1 MSSVPLSKA
10 AFSRDTLDGDAPA
23 RPDTVE
29 ATGLSPEFLV
39 DLLLK
44 TLYVQGARSGQHLT
58 DVVRLPFDFVDE
70 QLLSLQQRRL
80 VEVRSTSGPSR
91 GGYTFDLTGAG
102 RERAREALSSS
113 QYVGPAPVPLQQYR
127 TWVDRQSIR
136 HVHVT
141 KDVIRHGFQRMVLS
155 DAIHEILGPA
165 INSAKSLFLYGAP
178 GNGKTMIAETIA
190 SMLGGHIYVPY
201 AVEIEG
207 QIMVVH
213 DPVFHHDIEPESV
226 EPSGYD
232 LLKLEPAQDPDWL
245 RKAPE
250 YDRRYALVR
259 RPVVLTGGELT
270 LEQLDLQY
278 DQYTKMYQAPF
289 QVKANGGVLILDD
302 FGRQRV
308 PPKDLLNRWIVP
320 LEKRIDFLTLHTGG
334 KFPVPFDT
342 LLIISTNL
350 EPSQLVE
357 EAFLRRIHYKIQIEG
372 PDPAQFADIF
382 ERNCVE
388 RNIGYDPAI
397 VRYIYEQWYGK
408 HAIVPRGCHPRDILD
423 HVVDIAR
430 FHQVPPAASV
440 EMVNRACR
448 SYFLDDSRSA

>member
-1 MSSVPLSKA
+1 MSSVPLS
-10 AFSRDTLDGDAPA
+10 SPRRVGPGLPDSAP
-23 RPDTVE
+23 RPPETIAD
-29 ATGLSPEFLV
+29 TGLSTEFII
-39 DLLLK
+39 DLLVK
-44 TLYVQGARSGQHLT
+44 TLYVQGARTGQHLT
-58 DVVRLPFDFVDE
+58 DVVKLPFDFVDE
-70 QLLSLQQRRL
+70 QLLMLQQRRL
-80 VEVRSTSGPSR
+80 VEVRGTSGPSR
-91 GGYTFDLTGAG
+91 GGYTFDLTGGG
-102 RERAREALSSS
+102 RDRAREALASS
-113 QYVGPAPVPLQQYR
+113 QYVGAAPVPLDQYR
-127 TWVDRQSIR
+127 TWVDKQSIR
-136 HVHVT
+136 NVHVT
-141 KDVIRHGFQRMVLS
+141 QDVIRDGFQRMVLS
-155 DAIHEILGPA
+155 DAIHDVLGPA

-190 SMLGGHIYVPY
+190 SMLGGNIYIPY

-213 DPVFHHDIEPESV
+213 DPVYHHNVDEGER
-226 EPSGYD
+226 
-232 LLKLEPAQDPDWL
+232 EPAPSLELTTSAPEWL
-245 RKAPE
+245 REAPN
-250 YDRRYALVR
+250 YDRRFALVR

-350 EPSQLVE
+350 EPSHLVE
-357 EAFLRRIHYKIQIEG
+357 EAFLRRIHYKIMIEG
-372 PDPAQFADIF
+372 PNPGQFADIF
-382 ERNCVE
+382 ERNCEE
-388 RNIGYDPAI
+388 RGIEYDPAI
-397 VRYIYEQWYGK
+397 VRYIYDNWFGRHSIQ
-408 HAIVPRGCHPRDILD
+408 PRGCHPRDILD

-430 FHQVPPAASV
+430 FHQVAPEASA
-440 EMVNRACR
+440 EMVDRACR
-448 SYFLDDSRSA
+448 SYFLDDSRTE

>member
-1 MSSVPLSKA
+1 MPHRRTEPDPRGLP
-10 AFSRDTLDGDAPA
+10 AP
-23 RPDTVE
+23 PPPETVE
-29 ATGLSPEFLV
+29 ATGLSPEFIV
-39 DLLLK
+39 DLIIK
-44 TLYVQGARSGQHLT
+44 TLYVQGARTGQHVT
-58 DVVRLPFDFVDE
+58 NVVRLPFDFVDD

-91 GGYTFDLTGAG
+91 GGYTFDLTTAG
-102 RERAREALSSS
+102 RDRAREALASS
-113 QYVGPAPVPLQQYR
+113 QYVGPAPVPLDQYR
-127 TWVDRQSIR
+127 TWVDKQSIR
-136 HVHVT
+136 NVHVT
-141 KDVIRHGFQRMVLS
+141 REVIREGFQRMVLS
-155 DAIHEILGPA
+155 EAIHDVLGPA

-178 GNGKTMIAETIA
+178 GNGKTMVAETI
-190 SMLGGHIYVPY
+190 SQMLGGHIYVPY

-213 DPVFHHDIEPESV
+213 DPVFHRDVLPEEENEAKPSLELV
-226 EPSGYD
+226 SDEPSW
-232 LLKLEPAQDPDWL
+232 LTKMPA
-245 RKAPE
+245 
-250 YDRRYALVR
+250 YDRRFTLVR

-350 EPSQLVE
+350 EPSELVE
-357 EAFLRRIHYKIQIEG
+357 EAFLRRIHYKIMIEG
-372 PDPAQFADIF
+372 PDPEQFADIF
-382 ERNCVE
+382 ERNCRE
-388 RNIGYDPAI
+388 RNIAYDPAI
-397 VRYIYEQWYGK
+397 VRYIYEAWYGR
-408 HAIVPRGCHPRDILD
+408 HSITPRGCHPRDILD

-430 FHQVPPAASV
+430 FHQMAPAATV
-440 EMVNRACR
+440 DMVDQACR
-448 SYFLDDSRSA
+448 SYFLDDSRTA

>member
-1 MSSVPLSKA
+1 MYPFNA
-10 AFSRDTLDGDAPA
+10 EMDAGEPSA
-23 RPDTVE
+23 PPTPDTV
-29 ATGLSPEFLV
+29 ASTGLSGEFII

-44 TLYVQGARSGQHLT
+44 TLYVQGARTGQHLT
-58 DVVRLPFDFVDE
+58 DVVRLPFDFVDD

-80 VEVRSTSGPSR
+80 VEVRATSGPSR
-91 GGYTFDLTGAG
+91 GGYTFDLTVGG
-102 RERAREALSSS
+102 RDRAREALTSS
-113 QYVGPAPVPLQQYR
+113 QYVGPAPVPLAQYR
-127 TWVDRQSIR
+127 EWVERQSIR
-136 HVHVT
+136 NVHVT
-141 KDVIRHGFQRMVLS
+141 REVIREGFRRMVLS
-155 DAIHEILGPA
+155 DSIHDILGPA

-190 SMLGGHIYVPY
+190 QMLGGAIYVPY

-213 DPVFHHDIEPESV
+213 DPVFHLDVEEPEPAPSLMLDAA
-226 EPSGYD
+226 EPSW
-232 LLKLEPAQDPDWL
+232 LKQVAGH
-245 RKAPE
+245 
-250 YDRRYALVR
+250 DRRYALVR

-278 DQYTKMYQAPF
+278 DRYTKMYQAPF

-334 KFPVPFDT
+334 KFPIPFDT

-350 EPSQLVE
+350 EPSELVE
-357 EAFLRRIHYKIQIEG
+357 EAFLRRIHYKVMVQG
-372 PDPAQFADIF
+372 PDPEQFADIF
-382 ERNCVE
+382 QRNCAE
-388 RNIGYDPAI
+388 RNIAYDPGI
-397 VRYIYEQWYGK
+397 VRYIYQSWYGK
-408 HAIVPRGCHPRDILD
+408 HDLTPRGCHPRDILD

-430 FHQVPPAASV
+430 FHQVAPTASV
-440 EMVNRACR
+440 EMVDRACR
-448 SYFLDDSRSA
+448 SYFLDDSRPA

>member
-1 MSSVPLSKA
+1 MSSIPMSRFSTETA
-10 AFSRDTLDGDAPA
+10 AESAAPPRPETLA
-23 RPDTVE
+23 
-29 ATGLSPEFLV
+29 ATGLSGEFII

-44 TLYVQGARSGQHLT
+44 TLYVQGARTGQHLT

-70 QLLSLQQRRL
+70 QLHSLQQRRL

-91 GGYTFDLTGAG
+91 GGYTFDLAPGG

-113 QYVGPAPVPLQQYR
+113 QYVGPAPVPLDQYR
-127 TWVDRQSIR
+127 TWVERQSIR
-136 HVHVT
+136 NVHVT
-141 KDVIRHGFQRMVLS
+141 KDVIRDGFKRMVLS
-155 DAIHEILGPA
+155 DAIHDILGPA

-190 SMLGGHIYVPY
+190 QMLGGHIYVPY

-213 DPVFHHDIEPESV
+213 DPVFHHGVEEAEAPPSLLLDETEPTW
-226 EPSGYD
+226 
-232 LLKLEPAQDPDWL
+232 LKKP
-245 RKAPE
+245 PE
-250 YDRRYALVR
+250 HDRRYALVR

-278 DQYTKMYQAPF
+278 DRYTKMYQAPF

-320 LEKRIDFLTLHTGG
+320 LEKRVDFLTLHTGG
-334 KFPVPFDT
+334 KFPIPFDT

-350 EPSQLVE
+350 EPSELVE
-357 EAFLRRIHYKIQIEG
+357 EAFLRRIHYKVMVEG
-372 PDPAQFADIF
+372 PTPQQFADIF

-388 RNIGYDPAI
+388 RSMAYDPAI
-397 VRYIYEQWYGK
+397 VRYLYESWYRK
-408 HAIVPRGCHPRDILD
+408 HKIAARGCHPRDILD

-430 FHQVPPAASV
+430 FHQVTPSASV
-440 EMVNRACR
+440 EMVDRACR
-448 SYFLDDSRSA
+448 SYFLDDTRTT

>member
-1 MSSVPLSKA
+1 MSSVPLSSPRRA
-10 AFSRDTLDGDAPA
+10 GSRLPDSAP
-23 RPDTVE
+23 RPPETIAD
-29 ATGLSPEFLV
+29 TGLSTEFII
-39 DLLLK
+39 DLLVK
-44 TLYVQGARSGQHLT
+44 TLYVQGARTGQHLT
-58 DVVRLPFDFVDE
+58 DVLKLPFDFVDD
-70 QLLSLQQRRL
+70 QLLMLQQRRL
-80 VEVRSTSGPSR
+80 VEVRGTSGPSR
-91 GGYTFDLTGAG
+91 GGYTFDLTGGG
-102 RERAREALSSS
+102 RDRAREALASS
-113 QYVGPAPVPLQQYR
+113 QYVGAAPVPLDQYR
-127 TWVDRQSIR
+127 MWVDKQSIR
-136 HVHVT
+136 NVHVT
-141 KDVIRHGFQRMVLS
+141 QDVIRDGFQRMVLS
-155 DAIHEILGPA
+155 DAIHDVLGPA

-190 SMLGGHIYVPY
+190 SMLGGHIYIPY

-213 DPVFHHDIEPESV
+213 DPVYHHNV
-226 EPSGYD
+226 E
-232 LLKLEPAQDPDWL
+232 EPAPAPASSLELTASAPEWL
-245 RKAPE
+245 REAPN
-250 YDRRYALVR
+250 YDRRFALVR

-350 EPSQLVE
+350 EPSHLVE
-357 EAFLRRIHYKIQIEG
+357 EAFLRRIHYKIMIEG
-372 PDPAQFADIF
+372 PNPGQFADIF
-382 ERNCVE
+382 ERNCEE
-388 RNIGYDPAI
+388 RGIEYDPAI
-397 VRYIYEQWYGK
+397 VRYIYDNWFGRHSIQ
-408 HAIVPRGCHPRDILD
+408 PRGCHPRDILD

-430 FHQVPPAASV
+430 FHQVAPEASA
-440 EMVNRACR
+440 EMVDRACR
-448 SYFLDDSRSA
+448 SYFLDDSRTE

>member
-1 MSSVPLSKA
+1 MSSVPLS
-10 AFSRDTLDGDAPA
+10 SPRRSSGGVPLEPTAPPPPETIA
-23 RPDTVE
+23 D
-29 ATGLSPEFLV
+29 TGLSPEFII

-44 TLYVQGARSGQHLT
+44 TLYVQGARTGQHLT
-58 DVVRLPFDFVDE
+58 DVVRLPFDFVDS
-70 QLLSLQQRRL
+70 QLLMLQQRRL
-80 VEVRSTSGPSR
+80 VEVRGTNGPSR
-91 GGYTFDLTGAG
+91 GGYTFDLTGGG
-102 RERAREALSSS
+102 RERAREALASS
-113 QYVGPAPVPLQQYR
+113 QYVGAAPVPLDQYR
-127 TWVDRQSIR
+127 AWVDRQSIR

-141 KDVIRHGFQRMVLS
+141 KDVIRQGFQRMVLS
-155 DAIHEILGPA
+155 DAIHDILGPA

-213 DPVFHHDIEPESV
+213 DPVYHHDVSEERAPEISLELKPE
-226 EPSGYD
+226 EPSW
-232 LLKLEPAQDPDWL
+232 LKETPN
-245 RKAPE
+245 
-250 YDRRYALVR
+250 YDRRFALVR

-302 FGRQRV
+302 FGRQRL

-350 EPSQLVE
+350 EPSHLVE

-372 PDPAQFADIF
+372 PNPSQFADIF
-382 ERNCVE
+382 ERNCEE
-388 RNIGYDPAI
+388 RRIEYDPAI
-397 VRYIYEQWYGK
+397 VRHIYDNWFAL
-408 HAIVPRGCHPRDILD
+408 HAIQPRGCHPRDILD

-430 FHQVPPAASV
+430 FHQVPPAATV
-440 EMVNRACR
+440 DMVDRACR
-448 SYFLDDSRSA
+448 SYFLEDSNVP

>member
-1 MSSVPLSKA
+1 MSSVPLSSPRA
-10 AFSRDTLDGDAPA
+10 AGLAPVPA
-23 RPDTVE
+23 AAPPPPETIAD
-29 ATGLSPEFLV
+29 TGLSTEFII
-39 DLLLK
+39 DLLVK
-44 TLYVQGARSGQHLT
+44 TLYVQGARTGQHLT
-58 DVVRLPFDFVDE
+58 DVVRLPFDFVDD
-70 QLLSLQQRRL
+70 QLLMLQQRRL
-80 VEVRSTSGPSR
+80 VEVRGTSGPSR
-91 GGYTFDLTGAG
+91 GGYTFDLTGGG
-102 RERAREALSSS
+102 RDRAREALASS
-113 QYVGPAPVPLQQYR
+113 QYVGAAPVPLNQYR
-127 TWVDRQSIR
+127 TWVDKQSIR
-136 HVHVT
+136 NVHVT
-141 KDVIRHGFQRMVLS
+141 QDVIRDGFQRMVLS
-155 DAIHEILGPA
+155 DAIHDVLGPA

-213 DPVFHHDIEPESV
+213 DPVYHHEVDEPEPAPSLELTPS
-226 EPSGYD
+226 EPG
-232 LLKLEPAQDPDWL
+232 WL
-245 RKAPE
+245 REAPN
-250 YDRRYALVR
+250 YDRRFALVR

-278 DQYTKMYQAPF
+278 DRYTKMYQAPF

-350 EPSQLVE
+350 EPSHLVE

-372 PDPAQFADIF
+372 PNPGQFADIF
-382 ERNCVE
+382 ERNCEE
-388 RNIGYDPAI
+388 RGIAYDPAI
-397 VRYIYEQWYGK
+397 VRYIYDNWFGRHSIQ
-408 HAIVPRGCHPRDILD
+408 PRGCHPRDILD

-430 FHQVPPAASV
+430 FHQVAPAATT
-440 EMVNRACR
+440 EMVDRACR
-448 SYFLDDSRSA
+448 SYFLDDSRTA

>member
-1 MSSVPLSKA
+1 MSSVPLSSPRRA
-10 AFSRDTLDGDAPA
+10 GPGFPDSVP
-23 RPDTVE
+23 RPPETIAD
-29 ATGLSPEFLV
+29 TGLSTEFII
-39 DLLLK
+39 DLLVK
-44 TLYVQGARSGQHLT
+44 TLYVQGARTGQHLT
-58 DVVRLPFDFVDE
+58 DVVKLPFDFVDE
-70 QLLSLQQRRL
+70 QLLMLQQRRL

-91 GGYTFDLTGAG
+91 GGYTFDLTGGG
-102 RERAREALSSS
+102 RDRAREALASS
-113 QYVGPAPVPLQQYR
+113 QYVGAAPVPLDQYR
-127 TWVDRQSIR
+127 TWVDKQSIR
-136 HVHVT
+136 NVHVT
-141 KDVIRHGFQRMVLS
+141 KDVIRDGFQRMVLS
-155 DAIHEILGPA
+155 DAIHDVLGPA

-190 SMLGGHIYVPY
+190 SMLGGHIYIPY

-213 DPVFHHDIEPESV
+213 DPVYHHSVDAPEPEPEAS
-226 EPSGYD
+226 
-232 LLKLEPAQDPDWL
+232 LEPAPSTPAWL
-245 RKAPE
+245 RETPN
-250 YDRRYALVR
+250 YDRRFSLVR

-350 EPSQLVE
+350 EPSHLVE
-357 EAFLRRIHYKIQIEG
+357 EAFLRRIHYKIMIEG
-372 PDPAQFADIF
+372 PNPGQFADIF
-382 ERNCVE
+382 ERNCEE
-388 RNIGYDPAI
+388 RGIEYDPAI
-397 VRYIYEQWYGK
+397 VRYIYDNWFGRHSIQ
-408 HAIVPRGCHPRDILD
+408 PRGCHPRDILD

-430 FHQVPPAASV
+430 FHQVAPEASA
-440 EMVNRACR
+440 EMVDRACR
-448 SYFLDDSRSA
+448 SYFLDDSRTE

>member
-1 MSSVPLSKA
+1 MSSIPMSSA
-10 AFSRDTLDGDAPA
+10 RMEIDPAEPQAPV
-23 RPDTVE
+23 RPKDVA
-29 ATGLSPEFLV
+29 ATGLSGEFII

-44 TLYVQGARSGQHLT
+44 TLYVQGARTGQHLT
-58 DVVRLPFDFVDE
+58 DVVRLPFDFVDD

-80 VEVRSTSGPSR
+80 VEVRGTSGPSR

-102 RERAREALSSS
+102 RDRAREALNSS
-113 QYVGPAPVPLQQYR
+113 QYVGPAPVPLVQYR
-127 TWVDRQSIR
+127 EWVERQSIR
-136 HVHVT
+136 NVHVT
-141 KDVIRHGFQRMVLS
+141 KEVIRHGFQRMVLS
-155 DAIHEILGPA
+155 EAIHDILGPA

-178 GNGKTMIAETIA
+178 GNGKTMIAETI
-190 SMLGGHIYVPY
+190 SMMLGGHIYVPY

-213 DPVFHHDIEPESV
+213 DPVFHHDVEESDDEPPPSLELAAQ
-226 EPSGYD
+226 EPSW
-232 LLKLEPAQDPDWL
+232 LKQAPDH
-245 RKAPE
+245 
-250 YDRRYALVR
+250 DRRYALVR

-278 DQYTKMYQAPF
+278 DRYTKMYQAPF

-350 EPSQLVE
+350 EPSHLVE
-357 EAFLRRIHYKIQIEG
+357 EAFLRRIHYKIMIEG
-372 PDPAQFADIF
+372 PNPEQYADIF

-388 RNIGYDPAI
+388 RSIAYNQAI
-397 VRYIYEQWYGK
+397 VRYIYESWYAK
-408 HAIVPRGCHPRDILD
+408 HSIIPRGCHPRDILD

-430 FHQVPPAASV
+430 FHQVAPAATV
-440 EMVNRACR
+440 EMVDRACR
-448 SYFLDDSRSA
+448 SYFLDDSRTA